1 MKSKVLLLS
10 LACLG
15 LTSLTAIASRPEEE
29 NETVQLPAY
38 VLTVPR
44 HTAAEMEIQR
54 GLDAL
59 KALAAKPVVVRV
71 TLPLPEVK
79 KFRIQPDKKAP
90 GKSVIVAGL

>member
-1 MKSKVLLLS
+1 MKTKGLLLS

-15 LTSLTAIASRPEEE
+15 LTNLAALASSPEEE
-29 NETVQLPAY
+29 NESVLLPAY

-44 HTAAEMEIQR
+44 HTAAELEIQQ

-59 KALAAKPVVVRV
+59 KVLSTKPAVVRV

-79 KFRIQPDKKAP
+79 KIRIQPDKKAP
-90 GKSVIVAGL
+90 GKSVIVTGL